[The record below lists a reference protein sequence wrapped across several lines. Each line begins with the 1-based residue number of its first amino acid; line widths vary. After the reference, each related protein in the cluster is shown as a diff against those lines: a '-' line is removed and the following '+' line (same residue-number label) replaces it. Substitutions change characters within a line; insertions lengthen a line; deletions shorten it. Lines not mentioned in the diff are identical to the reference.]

1 MAAKTHDHLTCCNH
15 ELSLRAWRAEFAGL
29 PEFPAKSAVT
39 SSSPGRHPCSKS
51 LWQTDNARFPGEP
64 LSRPGIRQPFSHG
77 RNAMGHLEVDRFK
90 QVLTDMLDTLIGQSR
105 DSLDVM
111 SQEVATFADVT
122 DRATAESD
130 RQLNILM
137 RERDRQLIGEIHEA
151 LDRVKEGE
159 YGICQECG
167 EEIGEARLRAQPTA
181 TLCVHCKALLED
193 MGRPYMVVPGSES
206 AFLEE

>member
-1 MAAKTHDHLTCCNH
+1 
-15 ELSLRAWRAEFAGL
+15 
-29 PEFPAKSAVT
+29 
-39 SSSPGRHPCSKS
+39 
-51 LWQTDNARFPGEP
+51 
-64 LSRPGIRQPFSHG
+64 
-77 RNAMGHLEVDRFK
+77 MGHLDVDRFK
-90 QVLTDMLDTLIGQSR
+90 QVLTDMLDTIIGQSR

-130 RQLNILM
+130 RQLNLLM

-151 LDRVKEGE
+151 LDRVKDGE

>member
-1 MAAKTHDHLTCCNH
+1 
-15 ELSLRAWRAEFAGL
+15 
-29 PEFPAKSAVT
+29 
-39 SSSPGRHPCSKS
+39 
-51 LWQTDNARFPGEP
+51 
-64 LSRPGIRQPFSHG
+64 
-77 RNAMGHLEVDRFK
+77 MGHLDVDRFR
-90 QVLTDMLDTLIGQSR
+90 QVLSDMLETLLGQSR
-105 DSLDVM
+105 DALDVM
-111 SQEVATFADVT
+111 SQEVASFADVT

-151 LDRVKEGE
+151 LERVKDGE

-193 MGRPYMVVPGSES
+193 MGRPYMVAARPYGL
-206 AFLEE
+206 FMEE